1 MRVCLLV
8 PFIAVFGCAHS
19 GGETSNSESTP
30 TQEPAVS
37 QSELPPTP
45 AEQQPSAEQQPQP
58 PAPIASAETK
68 APDKAAQ
75 TACAPVKVHFAL
87 DSDKLYDQEKPLL
100 DATAKCLS
108 ENNTQKVSIVGN
120 ADDRGTQAYNM
131 DLGQR
136 RAQTVATYL
145 ESKGATPVQV
155 EAVISHGE
163 DSPICTENT
172 LKCWQLNRRTAVR
185 ESCHM

>member
-8 PFIAVFGCAHS
+8 PLIAVFGCAHT
-19 GGETSNSESTP
+19 GGETSNSESSP
-30 TQEPAVS
+30 TQEPVVS
-37 QSELPPTP
+37 QAELPPTP
-45 AEQQPSAEQQPQP
+45 DQQVTPEQKE

-87 DSDKLYDQEKPLL
+87 DSDQLYTEEKPLL
-100 DATAKCLS
+100 DTTAKCLS
-108 ENNTQKVSIVGN
+108 ENDKQKVTIVGN
-120 ADDRGTQAYNM
+120 ADERGSEEYNM

-136 RAQTVATYL
+136 RARTVATYL
-145 ESKGATPVQV
+145 ESKGAAPAQV

-163 DSPICTENT
+163 DSPICTEDT

>member
-8 PFIAVFGCAHS
+8 PLIAVFGCAHT
-19 GGETSNSESTP
+19 GGETSNSESSP

-37 QSELPPTP
+37 QSEIPPTP
-45 AEQQPSAEQQPQP
+45 DQQQQVPEQQQQP
-58 PAPIASAETK
+58 PAPVASAETK
-68 APDKAAQ
+68 APSGAAQ

-87 DSDKLYDQEKPLL
+87 DSDQLYTEEKPLL
-100 DATAKCLS
+100 DTTAKCLS
-108 ENNTQKVSIVGN
+108 ENDKQKVTIVGN
-120 ADDRGTQAYNM
+120 ADERGSQEYNM

-145 ESKGATPVQV
+145 ESKGAAPAQV

-163 DSPICTENT
+163 DSPICTEDT